1 MKNEKKYRFQDNFSG
16 DSYQFASLREAK
28 QEAKNHTYG
37 FQIYIYGNDGEI
49 AAIVNPN
56 DKPLP

>member
-1 MKNEKKYRFQDNFSG
+1 MEKKYTFRDNFSG

-28 QEAKNHTYG
+28 QAAKHLTFGYP
-37 FQIYIYGNDGEI
+37 IYIYNRDKSSI
-49 AAIVNPN
+49 VAVVNPN

>member
-1 MKNEKKYRFQDNFSG
+1 MKNEKKYTFRDNFS
-16 DSYQFASLREAK
+16 DERYEFASLREAK

-37 FQIYIYGNDGEI
+37 FTIYIYDRGEI
-49 AAIVNPN
+49 AAVVNAN

>member
-1 MKNEKKYRFQDNFSG
+1 MKNEKKYSFRDNFSG
-16 DSYQFASLREAK
+16 DRYQFASLNEAK

-37 FQIYIYGNDGEI
+37 YQIYIYCNGDI
-49 AAIVNPN
+49 AAIVNAN